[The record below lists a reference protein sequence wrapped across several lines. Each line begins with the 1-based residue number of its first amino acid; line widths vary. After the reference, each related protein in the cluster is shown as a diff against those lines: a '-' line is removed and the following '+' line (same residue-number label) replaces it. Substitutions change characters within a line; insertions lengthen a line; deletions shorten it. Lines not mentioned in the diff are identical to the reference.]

1 MSKEKSPWILNQ
13 ILPKETPI
21 CRYMGFD
28 VFLQILS
35 GKFFV
40 PRKMRFLDARE
51 SGKISM
57 KYRFAFGSA
66 NENDKEQIDTLDE
79 DRQCQINQY
88 IENLIQ
94 SKYLLT
100 SCWTIDNGED
110 YLMWKSYTT
119 DIGVCVR
126 TTINDL
132 LESIDYEKE
141 SYVPICSPMI
151 YGNVSIQ
158 KEFLESV
165 FTKDKY
171 YISEKE
177 IRIYFVPK
185 SNLNN
190 VDLNMITNSDVE
202 EILFNAS
209 CLEEELYKS
218 DTYSCTLHKFFDI
231 HPSFIKSIIFSP
243 RIKSGTF
250 SCFRYLLRNQY
261 PNIFTSDYMITESKI
276 NIKS

>member
-126 TTINDL
+126 TTIKDL
-132 LESIDYEKE
+132 LESIDYDKE
-141 SYVPICSPMI
+141 SYVPICSPII

-158 KEFLESV
+158 KEFLESI

-177 IRIYFVPK
+177 VRIYFAPK
-185 SNLNN
+185 SELNN
-190 VDLNMITNSDVE
+190 ADLKNITYQE
-202 EILFNAS
+202 AERILYNAS
-209 CLEEELYKS
+209 NKEKEL
-218 DTYSCTLHKFFDI
+218 CTNESNTDAPHKIFDI
-231 HPSFIKSIIFSP
+231 RPTFIKSIILSP
-243 RIKSGTF
+243 MIKPNTI
-250 SCFRYLLRNQY
+250 SCFKTILKEQF
-261 PNIFTSDYMITESKI
+261 PNIFPNDNMIKQSKL
-276 NIKS
+276 NIK